1 MEYNFTEIEKKWQ
14 KYWKDNQS
22 FKVSSSSK
30 KERYYVLEMFP
41 YPSGKMHVG
50 HASNYT
56 IADSI
61 ARYYMLSGYDVL
73 HPMGWDA
80 FGMPAENAAIENNIH
95 PATWTLQN
103 IAKMKDQL
111 NLIGYSYDWDR
122 EVTTCLPDYY
132 KWGQWFI
139 LKMYERGL
147 LYKEFGSVNWCDSCN
162 TVLANE
168 QVSKEG
174 MCWRC
179 NNEVGKK
186 ELEQWYIKITDYKDE
201 LLDDLDKLVG
211 FWPEN
216 VITMQKNWIG
226 KSVGANITFKL
237 DDGTPFPVF
246 TTRVDTIYGVTYMAI
261 AWNHKDLLEMT
272 TSEHKES
279 MGEFIKSS
287 ARVDRK
293 SNYEKEGVF
302 TGRYVVNPFNN
313 ESIPLYAANF
323 VLAGYGSG
331 AVMAVP
337 AHDTRDF
344 EFAKKYNIPIKVVIQ
359 KSDNSLDEKTMT
371 EAYTDDGVVV
381 NSSLL
386 NGLNSDPAIEVAIEH
401 AEKNGFGKKET
412 QYKLRDWLIS
422 RQRYWGNPIPFIY
435 CDECGI
441 VPVPECDLPVE
452 LPMDIEFTVG
462 ENPLNKSSEFVNT
475 KCPKCKGHA
484 KRETDTMDTFTCS
497 SWYYARYTDSINAN
511 TPFEKE
517 KADKWLPVDQY
528 IGGIE
533 HACMHLLYA
542 RFWNK
547 FMRDIGLIQNDEP
560 FMKLLTQGMV
570 VANSYQSKTLKKYY
584 TEIEFQDKDYEK
596 DGVTTSDIIV
606 KLEKMSKSKANG
618 VDPTE
623 IVEFFGADTLRVFVM
638 FASPPER
645 DMEWSDDGLKGA
657 SRFLLR
663 VWNTFLKY
671 KDDEIFAK
679 LEYFKYEN
687 LSQNAKALYRKYN
700 RTIKKV
706 TIDIKDRFHF
716 NTAIASLMELLNEIT
731 PFKPENDEDL
741 AMLKSIIKGYLILLN
756 PIAPHITEEIWSLLS
771 FDKTI
776 LESTWVT
783 YEEDLCKED
792 TFELVFQVNGKL
804 RDRMDVNIGIAEDLA
819 KTLAL
824 ENAKVKL
831 FIENK
836 EVIKVV
842 YVANKLVNIVV
853 R

>member
-14 KYWKDNQS
+14 KYWKDNKS
-22 FKVSSSSK
+22 FKVAENSK
-30 KERYYVLEMFP
+30 KEKYYVLEMFP

-73 HPMGWDA
+73 HPMGWDS
-80 FGMPAENAAIENNIH
+80 FGMPAENAAIEHGIH

-147 LYKEFGSVNWCDSCN
+147 LYKKLGEVNWCESCN

-168 QVSKEG
+168 QVTKDG
-174 MCWRC
+174 TCWRC
-179 NNEVGKK
+179 DREVGKK
-186 ELEQWYIKITDYKDE
+186 ELEQWFIKITDYTDE
-201 LLDDLDKLVG
+201 LLDDLDKLEG
-211 FWPEN
+211 LWPPN
-216 VITMQKNWIG
+216 VISMQKNWIG
-226 KSVGANITFKL
+226 KSIGANITFKL
-237 DDGTPFPVF
+237 DDNTDFPIF

-261 AWNHKDLLEMT
+261 AWNHKSLLDMATGEN
-272 TSEHKES
+272 KDNVL
-279 MGEFIKSS
+279 EFIKRS
-287 ARVDRK
+287 AKVDQK
-293 SNYEKEGVF
+293 SDYEKEGVF

-323 VLAGYGSG
+323 VLAEYGSG

-337 AHDTRDF
+337 AHDERDF

-359 KSDNSLDEKTMT
+359 NRDNSLDENTMT
-371 EAYTDDGVVV
+371 EAYTEDGIVV
-381 NSSLL
+381 NSSIL
-386 NGLNSDPAIEVAIEH
+386 NGLNSESAINKAIDY
-401 AEKNGFGKKET
+401 AETNAFGKKEI
-412 QYKLRDWLIS
+412 QYRLRDWLVS

-435 CDECGI
+435 CEKCGT
-441 VPVPECDLPVE
+441 VPVPEKDLPVT
-452 LPMDIEFTVG
+452 LPMDIEFIIG
-462 ENPLNKSSEFVNT
+462 ENPLNKSSEFINT
-475 KCPKCKGHA
+475 KCPKCGGQA
-484 KRETDTMDTFTCS
+484 RRETDTMDTFTCS
-497 SWYYARYTDSINAN
+497 SWYFARYTDSLNDSI
-511 TPFEKE
+511 PFEKE
-517 KADKWLPVDQY
+517 NADKWLPVDQY
-528 IGGIE
+528 IGGVE

-547 FMRDIGLIQNDEP
+547 FMRDIGLVQNDEP

-570 VANSYQSKTLKKYY
+570 VSNSYQSKTLKKYY
-584 TEIEFQDKDYEK
+584 TEIEFQNKDYEK
-596 DGVTTSDIIV
+596 DGVTESDIIV
-606 KLEKMSKSKANG
+606 KIEKMSKSKANG

-638 FASPPER
+638 FSSPPER

-657 SRFLLR
+657 SRFLAR
-663 VWNTFLKY
+663 VWNAFLKY
-671 KDDEIFAK
+671 QNDKTFPK
-679 LEYFKYEN
+679 LQEFKYTN
-687 LSQNAKALYRKYN
+687 LSKDAKTLCRKYN

-716 NTAIASLMELLNEIT
+716 NTAIASLMELLNSIT
-731 PFKPENDEDL
+731 PFKPENDEDF
-741 AMLKSIIKGYLILLN
+741 AMLKSVIKGYLILLN

-771 FDKTI
+771 FEKTI
-776 LESTWVT
+776 LENTWVT
-783 YEEDLCKED
+783 YDESLCQED

-804 RDRMDVNIGIAEDLA
+804 RDRIDAEIGIAEDLA
-819 KTLAL
+819 KSLAL
-824 ENAKVKL
+824 ESAKVKL
-831 FIENK
+831 FTDNK
-836 EVIKVV
+836 EIVKVV
-842 YVANKLVNIVV
+842 YVTNKLVNIVV

>member
-14 KYWKDNQS
+14 KYWKDNKS
-22 FKVSSSSK
+22 FKVENNSK
-30 KERYYVLEMFP
+30 KEKYYVLEMFP

-61 ARYYMLSGYDVL
+61 ARYYILSGYDVL

-103 IAKMKDQL
+103 VAKMKEQL

-132 KWGQWFI
+132 KWGQWFL

-147 LYKEFGSVNWCDSCN
+147 LYKKLGEVNWCDSCN

-168 QVSKEG
+168 QVSKDG
-174 MCWRC
+174 TCWRC
-179 NNEVGKK
+179 DKDVGKK
-186 ELEQWYIKITDYKDE
+186 ELEQWYIKITDYSDE

-211 FWPEN
+211 SWPQN
-216 VITMQKNWIG
+216 VIAMQKNWIG
-226 KSVGANITFKL
+226 KSVGASITFKL

-261 AWNHKDLLEMT
+261 AWNHKTLLEMT
-272 TSEHKES
+272 TNEYKND
-279 MGEFIKSS
+279 MLKFIKRS
-287 ARVDRK
+287 AKVDQK
-293 SNYEKEGVF
+293 SDYEKEGVF

-323 VLAGYGSG
+323 VLAEYGSG

-337 AHDTRDF
+337 AHDERDF
-344 EFAKKYNIPIKVVIQ
+344 EFAKKYNIPIRVVIQ
-359 KSDNSLDEKTMT
+359 KSDYSLDEKTMI
-371 EAYTDDGVVV
+371 EAYTEDGVVV
-381 NSSLL
+381 NSEIL
-386 NGLNSDPAIEVAIEH
+386 NGLNTDSAIEKAINY
-401 AEKNGFGKKET
+401 AETNGFGKKEI
-412 QYKLRDWLIS
+412 QYRLRDWLIS

-435 CDECGI
+435 CDKCGT

-452 LPMDIEFTVG
+452 LPMDIEFIVG
-462 ENPLNKSSEFVNT
+462 ENPLNKSSEFINT
-475 KCPKCKGHA
+475 KCPKCGGHA

-497 SWYYARYTDSINAN
+497 SWYFARYTDSLNAN
-511 TPFEKE
+511 TPFTKE
-517 KADKWLPVDQY
+517 NADKWLPVDQY
-528 IGGIE
+528 IGGVE
-533 HACMHLLYA
+533 HACLHLLYA

-547 FMRDIGLIQNDEP
+547 FMRDIGLVQNDEP

-570 VANSYQSKTLKKYY
+570 IANSYMSKTLKKYY
-584 TEIEFQDKDYEK
+584 TESEFQNKDYEK
-596 DGVTTSDIIV
+596 DGVTESDIIV

-657 SRFLLR
+657 SRFLVR
-663 VWNTFLKY
+663 VWNAFLKY
-671 KDDEIFAK
+671 KGDETFAK
-679 LEYFKYEN
+679 LEGFKYEN
-687 LSQNAKALYRKYN
+687 LSKDAKALYRKYN

-716 NTAIASLMELLNEIT
+716 NTAIAALMELLNEIT
-731 PFKPENDEDL
+731 PFKPLNDEDQS
-741 AMLKSIIKGYLILLN
+741 MLKSVIKGYLILLN

-771 FDKTI
+771 LNKTI

-783 YEEDLCKED
+783 YEESLCQED
-792 TFELVFQVNGKL
+792 IFELVFQVNGKL
-804 RDRMDVNIGIAEDLA
+804 RDRMDVNIGISEDMA

-824 ENAKVKL
+824 ENVKVKL
-831 FIENK
+831 FIK
-836 EVIKVV
+836 DKGILKVV
-842 YVANKLVNIVV
+842 YVENKLVNIVV

>member
-14 KYWKDNQS
+14 KYWKENKS
-22 FKVSSSSK
+22 FKVDDNST
-30 KERYYVLEMFP
+30 KEKYYVLEMFP

-61 ARYYMLSGYDVL
+61 ARYYMLSGFDVL

-80 FGMPAENAAIENNIH
+80 FGMPAENAAIEHDIH
-95 PATWTLQN
+95 PAKWTLQN
-103 IAKMKDQL
+103 VAKMKDQL

-147 LYKEFGSVNWCDSCN
+147 LYKKLGEVNWCESCN

-168 QVSKEG
+168 QVTKEG
-174 MCWRC
+174 TCWRC
-179 NNEVGKK
+179 DREVSKK
-186 ELEQWYIKITDYKDE
+186 ELEQWFIKITDYTDE
-201 LLDDLDKLVG
+201 LLDDLDKLEG
-211 FWPEN
+211 LWPQN
-216 VITMQKNWIG
+216 VISMQKNWIG
-226 KSVGANITFKL
+226 KSIGANIIFKL
-237 DDGTPFPVF
+237 DDKTDFPIF

-261 AWNHKDLLEMT
+261 AWNHKSLLDMATGEN
-272 TSEHKES
+272 KDNVL
-279 MGEFIKSS
+279 EFIKRS
-287 ARVDRK
+287 AKVDQK
-293 SNYEKEGVF
+293 SDYEKEGVF

-323 VLAGYGSG
+323 VLAEYGSG

-337 AHDTRDF
+337 AHDERDF

-359 KSDNSLDEKTMT
+359 NRDNSLDEKTMT
-371 EAYTDDGVVV
+371 EAYTEDGILL
-381 NSSLL
+381 NSSIL
-386 NGLNSDPAIEVAIEH
+386 NGLNSESAIDKAIEY
-401 AEKNGFGKKET
+401 AEENGFGKKEI
-412 QYKLRDWLIS
+412 QYRLRDWLVS

-435 CDECGI
+435 CDKCGT
-441 VPVPECDLPVE
+441 VPVPEKDLPVT
-452 LPMDIEFTVG
+452 LPMDIEFIIG
-462 ENPLNKSSEFVNT
+462 ENPLNKSSEFINT
-475 KCPKCKGHA
+475 KCPKCGGDA

-497 SWYYARYTDSINAN
+497 SWYFARYTDSLNSN

-517 KADKWLPVDQY
+517 NADKWLPVDQY
-528 IGGIE
+528 IGGVE

-547 FMRDIGLIQNDEP
+547 FMRDIGLVQNDEP

-570 VANSYQSKTLKKYY
+570 VSNSYQSKTLKKYY
-584 TEIEFQDKDYEK
+584 SESEFLNKDYEK
-596 DGVTTSDIIV
+596 DNVTESDIIV
-606 KLEKMSKSKANG
+606 KLEKMSKSKGNG

-638 FASPPER
+638 FSSPPER

-657 SRFLLR
+657 SRFLIR
-663 VWNTFLKY
+663 VWTAFLKY
-671 KDDEIFAK
+671 QNDKNFAK
-679 LEYFKYEN
+679 LEEFKYEN
-687 LSQNAKALYRKYN
+687 LSKDAKALCRKYN

-716 NTAIASLMELLNEIT
+716 NTAIASLMELLNSIT
-731 PFKPENDEDL
+731 PFKPESDEESS
-741 AMLKSIIKGYLILLN
+741 MLKSVIKGYLILLN
-756 PIAPHITEEIWSLLS
+756 PIAPHITEEIWSLLA

-776 LESTWVT
+776 LENTWVT
-783 YEEDLCKED
+783 YDESLCEED

-804 RDRMDVNIGIAEDLA
+804 RDRMDAEIGITEELA
-819 KTLAL
+819 KSLAL
-824 ENAKVKL
+824 ENVKVKL
-831 FIENK
+831 FTDNK
-836 EVIKVV
+836 EIVKVV
-842 YVANKLVNIVV
+842 YVTNKLVNIVV
-853 R
+853 K